1 MKIEKFK
8 SIIKYN
14 EHNAEENLV
23 CVRLI
28 YEYMG
33 MNHEAEA
40 LNLLEIVRTTLRK
53 KGYLLIEMPF
63 SDKEIG
69 AICYKGNGRGYVVL
83 NSSLPKVN
91 VNFALCH
98 ELYHIFFQKRPMKH
112 AIELYMNDHYFDDEE
127 ELAANAFAGNLL
139 MPASNFKKM
148 YYKFSKECS
157 KQDFEIEIIAKLMN
171 YYEAPY
177 MAVVIRCY
185 GLKLLGGGEKLKRL
199 LDSEEVDIR
208 KEFTKLWLNEKILEP
223 TMRDDFDKFESLVRN
238 TGKEMERE
246 EIISGKEV
254 ETALQ
259 NMRKIYK
266 EIKGEA

>member
-14 EHNAEENLV
+14 EQNAGNNLECIRAV
-23 CVRLI
+23 

-33 MNHEAEA
+33 MNRETEA
-40 LNLLEIVRTTLRK
+40 LNLPELVRTILRQ

-69 AICYKGNGRGYVVL
+69 AICYKGNGRGYVLL
-83 NSSLPKVN
+83 NSFLPKVN

-98 ELYHIFFQKRPMKH
+98 ELYHIFFQKRSMKH
-112 AIELYMNDHYFDDEE
+112 AIELYMNEHYFDDEE
-127 ELAANAFAGNLL
+127 ELAANAFAGALL
-139 MPASNFKKM
+139 MPVSNFKKM
-148 YYKFSKECS
+148 YSKFSEEC
-157 KQDFEIEIIAKLMN
+157 FEQESETEVIAKLMN

-185 GLKLLGGGEKLKRL
+185 ELKLFEGGEKLKRL
-199 LDSEEVDIR
+199 LNLEEEDIR
-208 KEFTKLWLNEKILEP
+208 KEFTKLWLREEILEP
-223 TMRDDFDKFESLVRN
+223 TMRDDFDKFETLVSN
-238 TGKEMERE
+238 IGKTMEKE
-246 EIISGKEV
+246 EILSGKEV
-254 ETALQ
+254 ETALR

-266 EIKGEA
+266 EIKGGA